1 MGCSYSPETIEK
13 EIRRPSLSEVN
24 SISGS
29 EAKLILSTKDIS
41 VFIYQKLEKFI
52 GQNPLYNIEIST
64 IEDFLN
70 SIEIKK
76 TEEKNNNK
84 EIIDKFISLFFNNVK
99 NYVKILFNKVIEYSF
114 EKYSFGINNKNKN
127 ILIKVILIFIY
138 IFFTE
143 NKAGKKSLFK
153 KNILELLKYNIENN
167 DEKNNKYK
175 RENVFDLFINM
186 VQIHTIFFENF
197 LLYFALSETI
207 KNEYDNYEKIINED
221 SAINK
226 INSFVE
232 SNLKIINDNISPG
245 YLNLLF
251 ISEINNKIHS
261 CLQWKNEEDFFILDE
276 NEINI
281 ISDSIYEIIDINN
294 YMKFIFF
301 GENHNY

>member
-13 EIRRPSLSEVN
+13 EIRRPSFSEVN

-52 GQNPLYNIEIST
+52 GQNPLYNIEISKF
-64 IEDFLN
+64 EDFLN
-70 SIEIKK
+70 SIETKK

-153 KNILELLKYNIENN
+153 KNILELLKYSIENN

-232 SNLKIINDNISPG
+232 SNLKIINDNISSD

>member
-13 EIRRPSLSEVN
+13 EIRSPSFPEVN

-29 EAKLILSTKDIS
+29 EAKLILSAKDIS
-41 VFIYQKLEKFI
+41 LFIYQKLEKFI
-52 GQNPLYNIEIST
+52 GQNPLYNIEISKF
-64 IEDFLN
+64 EDFLN
-70 SIEIKK
+70 SIETKK

-232 SNLKIINDNISPG
+232 SNLKIINDNISSD

-251 ISEINNKIHS
+251 ISEINNKIQS
-261 CLQWKNEEDFFILDE
+261 CLQWKNEEDSFILDE

>member
-29 EAKLILSTKDIS
+29 EAKLILNTKDIS

-52 GQNPLYNIEIST
+52 GQNPLYNIEISKFV
-64 IEDFLN
+64 DFLN

-232 SNLKIINDNISPG
+232 SNLKIINDNISSD

>member
-13 EIRRPSLSEVN
+13 EIRRPSFSEVN

-41 VFIYQKLEKFI
+41 LFIYQKLEKFI
-52 GQNPLYNIEIST
+52 GQNPLYNIEISKFV
-64 IEDFLN
+64 DFLN

-114 EKYSFGINNKNKN
+114 EKFSFGINNKNKN

-232 SNLKIINDNISPG
+232 SNLKIINDNISSD

>member
-41 VFIYQKLEKFI
+41 VFIYQKREKFI
-52 GQNPLYNIEIST
+52 GQNPLYNIEISKF
-64 IEDFLN
+64 EDFLN
-70 SIEIKK
+70 SIETKK
-76 TEEKNNNK
+76 TDNNK

-232 SNLKIINDNISPG
+232 SNLKIINDNISSD

>member
-29 EAKLILSTKDIS
+29 ETKLILRTKDIS
-41 VFIYQKLEKFI
+41 LFIYQKLEKFI
-52 GQNPLYNIEIST
+52 GQNPLYNIEISKFV
-64 IEDFLN
+64 DFLN

-232 SNLKIINDNISPG
+232 SNLKIINDNISSD

>member
-13 EIRRPSLSEVN
+13 EIRRPSFPEVN

-41 VFIYQKLEKFI
+41 LFIYQKLEKFI
-52 GQNPLYNIEIST
+52 GQNPLYNIEISKF
-64 IEDFLN
+64 EDFLN
-70 SIEIKK
+70 SIETKK

-84 EIIDKFISLFFNNVK
+84 EIIDKFISLFFNNLK
-99 NYVKILFNKVIEYSF
+99 NYVKNLFNKVIEYSF

-197 LLYFALSETI
+197 MLYFALSETI

-232 SNLKIINDNISPG
+232 SKLKLINDKISSD

-261 CLQWKNEEDFFILDE
+261 CLQRKNEEDFFIFDE

-294 YMKFIFF
+294 YLKFIFF

>member
-13 EIRRPSLSEVN
+13 EIRRPSFSEVN

-52 GQNPLYNIEIST
+52 GQNPLYNIEISKFV
-64 IEDFLN
+64 DFLN

-232 SNLKIINDNISPG
+232 SKLKIINDNISPG

>member
-13 EIRRPSLSEVN
+13 EIRRPSFPEVN

-70 SIEIKK
+70 SIETKK

-232 SNLKIINDNISPG
+232 SNLKIINDNISSD

>member
-13 EIRRPSLSEVN
+13 EIRRPSFSEVN

-52 GQNPLYNIEIST
+52 GQNPLYNIEISKFV
-64 IEDFLN
+64 DFLN

-153 KNILELLKYNIENN
+153 KNILELLKYSIENN

-232 SNLKIINDNISPG
+232 SNLKIINDNISSD

>member
-52 GQNPLYNIEIST
+52 GQNPLYNIEISKF
-64 IEDFLN
+64 EDFLN

-143 NKAGKKSLFK
+143 NKAGKKSIFK
-153 KNILELLKYNIENN
+153 KNVLELLKYNIENN

-232 SNLKIINDNISPG
+232 SNLKIINDNISSD

>member
-13 EIRRPSLSEVN
+13 EIRRPSFSEVN

-41 VFIYQKLEKFI
+41 LFIYKKLEKFI
-52 GQNPLYNIEIST
+52 GQNPLYNIEISKF
-64 IEDFLN
+64 EDFLN

-232 SNLKIINDNISPG
+232 SNLKIINDNISSD

>member
-41 VFIYQKLEKFI
+41 LFIYQKLEKFI
-52 GQNPLYNIEIST
+52 GQNPLYNIEISKF
-64 IEDFLN
+64 EDFLN

-232 SNLKIINDNISPG
+232 SNLKIINDNISSD

>member
-52 GQNPLYNIEIST
+52 GQNPLYNIEISKF
-64 IEDFLN
+64 EDFLN
-70 SIEIKK
+70 SIETKK
-76 TEEKNNNK
+76 MEEKNNNK

-153 KNILELLKYNIENN
+153 KNILELLKYSIENN

-232 SNLKIINDNISPG
+232 SNLKIINDNISSD

-261 CLQWKNEEDFFILDE
+261 CLQWKNEEDSFILDE

>member
-13 EIRRPSLSEVN
+13 EIRRPSFSEVN

-41 VFIYQKLEKFI
+41 LFIYKKLEKFI
-52 GQNPLYNIEIST
+52 GQNPLYNIEISKF
-64 IEDFLN
+64 EDFLN
-70 SIEIKK
+70 SIETKK
-76 TEEKNNNK
+76 MEEKNNNK
-84 EIIDKFISLFFNNVK
+84 EIIDKFISLFFNNIK

-232 SNLKIINDNISPG
+232 SNLKIINDNISSD

>member
-13 EIRRPSLSEVN
+13 EIRRPSFPEVN

-41 VFIYQKLEKFI
+41 LFIYQKLEKFI
-52 GQNPLYNIEIST
+52 GQNPLYNIEISKF
-64 IEDFLN
+64 EDFLN
-70 SIEIKK
+70 SIETKK

-84 EIIDKFISLFFNNVK
+84 EIIDKFISLFFNNIK

-232 SNLKIINDNISPG
+232 SNLKIINDNISSD

>member
-41 VFIYQKLEKFI
+41 LFIYQKLEKFI
-52 GQNPLYNIEIST
+52 GQNPLYNIEISKF
-64 IEDFLN
+64 EDFLN
-70 SIEIKK
+70 CIENKK

-207 KNEYDNYEKIINED
+207 KNDYDNYEKIINED

-232 SNLKIINDNISPG
+232 SNLKIINDNISSD

>member
-13 EIRRPSLSEVN
+13 EIRRPSFSEVN

-41 VFIYQKLEKFI
+41 LFIYKKLEKFI
-52 GQNPLYNIEIST
+52 GQNPLYNIEISKF
-64 IEDFLN
+64 EDFLN

-232 SNLKIINDNISPG
+232 SNLKIINDNISSD

-294 YMKFIFF
+294 YLKFIFF

>member
-13 EIRRPSLSEVN
+13 EIRRPSFSEVN

-41 VFIYQKLEKFI
+41 LFIYQKLEKFI
-52 GQNPLYNIEIST
+52 GQNPLYNIEISKF
-64 IEDFLN
+64 EDFLN
-70 SIEIKK
+70 CIENKK

-84 EIIDKFISLFFNNVK
+84 EIIDKFISLFFNNIK

-232 SNLKIINDNISPG
+232 SNLKIINDNISSD

>member
-13 EIRRPSLSEVN
+13 EIRRPSFPEVN

-52 GQNPLYNIEIST
+52 GQNPLYNIEISKF
-64 IEDFLN
+64 EDFLN

-232 SNLKIINDNISPG
+232 SNLKIINDNISSD

-261 CLQWKNEEDFFILDE
+261 CLKWKNEDDFLILDG

>member
-13 EIRRPSLSEVN
+13 EIRRPSFSEVN

-41 VFIYQKLEKFI
+41 LFIYKKLEKFI
-52 GQNPLYNIEIST
+52 GQNPLYNIEISKF
-64 IEDFLN
+64 EDFLN

-153 KNILELLKYNIENN
+153 KNVLELLKYNIENN

-197 LLYFALSETI
+197 MLYFALSETI

-232 SNLKIINDNISPG
+232 SNLKIINDNISSD

>member
-13 EIRRPSLSEVN
+13 EIRRPSFSEVN

-52 GQNPLYNIEIST
+52 GQNPLYNIEISKF
-64 IEDFLN
+64 EDFLN
-70 SIEIKK
+70 CIENKK

-232 SNLKIINDNISPG
+232 SKLKIINDNISSD

>member
-13 EIRRPSLSEVN
+13 EIRRPSFFEVN

-41 VFIYQKLEKFI
+41 LFIYKKLEKFI
-52 GQNPLYNIEIST
+52 GQNPLYNIEISKF
-64 IEDFLN
+64 EDFLN

-143 NKAGKKSLFK
+143 NKEGKKSLFK

-232 SNLKIINDNISPG
+232 SNLKIINDNISSD

-281 ISDSIYEIIDINN
+281 ISDSIYETIDINN

>member
-13 EIRRPSLSEVN
+13 EIRRPSFSEVN

-41 VFIYQKLEKFI
+41 LFIYQKLEKFI
-52 GQNPLYNIEIST
+52 GQNPLYNIEISKF
-64 IEDFLN
+64 EDFLN

-84 EIIDKFISLFFNNVK
+84 EIIDKFISLFFNNLK

-127 ILIKVILIFIY
+127 ILIKVLLIFIY

-153 KNILELLKYNIENN
+153 KNVLELLKYNIENN

-232 SNLKIINDNISPG
+232 SKLKIINDNISSD

-261 CLQWKNEEDFFILDE
+261 CLQWKNEEDSFILDE

>member
-13 EIRRPSLSEVN
+13 EIRRPSFSEVN

-52 GQNPLYNIEIST
+52 GQNPLYNIEISKFV
-64 IEDFLN
+64 DFLN

-84 EIIDKFISLFFNNVK
+84 EIINKFISLFFNNVK

-232 SNLKIINDNISPG
+232 SNLKIINDNISSD

-276 NEINI
+276 NAINI

>member
-13 EIRRPSLSEVN
+13 EIRRPSFSEVN

-41 VFIYQKLEKFI
+41 LFIYQKLEKFI
-52 GQNPLYNIEIST
+52 GQNPLYNIEISKF
-64 IEDFLN
+64 EDFLN
-70 SIEIKK
+70 SIETKK

-232 SNLKIINDNISPG
+232 SNLKIINDNISSD

>member
-13 EIRRPSLSEVN
+13 EIRRPSFPEVN

-41 VFIYQKLEKFI
+41 LFIYQKLEKFI
-52 GQNPLYNIEIST
+52 GQNPLYNIEISKF
-64 IEDFLN
+64 EDFLN
-70 SIEIKK
+70 SIETKK

-84 EIIDKFISLFFNNVK
+84 EIIDKFISLFFHNVK

-232 SNLKIINDNISPG
+232 SNLKIINDNISSD

>member
-13 EIRRPSLSEVN
+13 EIRRPSFSEVN

-52 GQNPLYNIEIST
+52 GQNPLYNIEISKFV
-64 IEDFLN
+64 DFLN

-197 LLYFALSETI
+197 MLYFALSETI

-232 SNLKIINDNISPG
+232 SNLKIINDNISSD

>member
-13 EIRRPSLSEVN
+13 EIRRPSFSEVN

-52 GQNPLYNIEIST
+52 GQNPLYNIEISKF
-64 IEDFLN
+64 EDFLN
-70 SIEIKK
+70 SIETKK

-127 ILIKVILIFIY
+127 ILIKVLLIFIY

-153 KNILELLKYNIENN
+153 KNVLELLKYNIENN

-232 SNLKIINDNISPG
+232 SKLKIINDNISSD

-261 CLQWKNEEDFFILDE
+261 CLQRKNEEDFFILDE

>member
-13 EIRRPSLSEVN
+13 EIRRPSFSEVN

-41 VFIYQKLEKFI
+41 LFIYKKLEKFI
-52 GQNPLYNIEIST
+52 GQNPLYNIEISKF
-64 IEDFLN
+64 EDFLN

-143 NKAGKKSLFK
+143 NKEGKKSLFK

-197 LLYFALSETI
+197 MLYFALSETI

-232 SNLKIINDNISPG
+232 SNLKIINDNISSD

-261 CLQWKNEEDFFILDE
+261 CLQWKNEEDSFILDE

-281 ISDSIYEIIDINN
+281 ISDSIYETIDINN

>member
-13 EIRRPSLSEVN
+13 EIRSPSFPEVN

-52 GQNPLYNIEIST
+52 GQNPLYNIEISKF
-64 IEDFLN
+64 EDFLN

-232 SNLKIINDNISPG
+232 SKLKIINDNISSD

-261 CLQWKNEEDFFILDE
+261 CLQWKNEEDFYILDE

>member
-13 EIRRPSLSEVN
+13 EIIRPSFSEVN

-29 EAKLILSTKDIS
+29 EAKLILRTKDIS

-70 SIEIKK
+70 SIETKK

-232 SNLKIINDNISPG
+232 SNLKIINDNISSD

>member
-13 EIRRPSLSEVN
+13 EIRRPSFPEVN

-41 VFIYQKLEKFI
+41 LFIYQQLEKFI
-52 GQNPLYNIEIST
+52 VQNPLYNIEISKF
-64 IEDFLN
+64 EEFLN

-76 TEEKNNNK
+76 TEEKNNNN

-99 NYVKILFNKVIEYSF
+99 NYVKILFNKVIEYFF

-138 IFFTE
+138 IFLTE

-232 SNLKIINDNISPG
+232 SNLKIINDNISSD

>member
-13 EIRRPSLSEVN
+13 EIRRPSFSEVN

-52 GQNPLYNIEIST
+52 GQNPLYNIEISKF
-64 IEDFLN
+64 EDFLN
-70 SIEIKK
+70 CIENKK

-84 EIIDKFISLFFNNVK
+84 EIIDKFISLFFNNIK

-153 KNILELLKYNIENN
+153 KNILELLKYSIENN

-197 LLYFALSETI
+197 MLYFALSETI
-207 KNEYDNYEKIINED
+207 KNEYDNYEKIIIED

-232 SNLKIINDNISPG
+232 SNLKIINDNISSD